1 MLLGRKAMTNL
12 DSILK
17 SRLDFTGPYSPSCGF
32 SSSHIWMWEL
42 DHKASW
48 APKNWCFWTV
58 GLMKILES
66 LGQQDQTSQSSR
78 KSVLNIYWKDWCW
91 SSNILAIWWE
101 DRGWEGWMASPTRWT
116 WVWVDSGSWWWTGRP
131 GVLQFMGSQRIGH
144 NWAIELYWIALVS
157 TLSSTTVSY
166 SFPFQNF

>member
-58 GLMKILES
+58 GLMKIES

-101 DRGWEGWMASPTRWT
+101 DRMRRLDGITNSMDVSLSKLRELVMDRCTACSPWGRNQIPLSNWT
-116 WVWVDSGSWWWTGRP
+116 
-131 GVLQFMGSQRIGH
+131 
-144 NWAIELYWIALVS
+144 ELKQS
-157 TLSSTTVSY
+157 
-166 SFPFQNF
+166 